1 MDKNSHMQKNIK
13 AKFQYC
19 NEFYIN
25 MAYLKP
31 GSIQVVK
38 TKLRNIHEPISK
50 AWSTKH
56 DFAKMWITNC
66 II

>member
-50 AWSTKH
+50 A
-56 DFAKMWITNC
+56 
-66 II
+66 